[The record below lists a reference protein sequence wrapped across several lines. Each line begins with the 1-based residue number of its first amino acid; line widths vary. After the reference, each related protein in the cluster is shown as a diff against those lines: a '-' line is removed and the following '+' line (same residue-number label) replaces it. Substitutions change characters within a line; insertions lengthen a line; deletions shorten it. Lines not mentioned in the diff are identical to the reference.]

1 MPHQTEPSANTVL
14 GFLLQRMLPGARVR
28 AENTQ
33 VIAGYAGRQPDVLI
47 TAPGRSPV
55 VIEAEYLPASMV
67 RDDAQQRLGLQVV
80 DEPRPIDAVIALR
93 YPEVVS
99 QAGDLPAS
107 LQEARLS
114 YCILTEAGGGQ
125 PPHRFPDSGWL
136 HGSVHDLAELI
147 RLVSVPQRAVDQ
159 AAHALEQGIEH
170 AARELDGMAAQ
181 RPGITSEIARL
192 LVMDDLPAT
201 RRMACAIITNAMSFH
216 DRIAGMHD
224 GVKPLDS
231 VCGPGIANPKAEIL
245 ASWTH
250 ILTINYWPIFAIAK
264 DLVGQLP
271 TQEAAEIL
279 RLMQN
284 TAVDVAATGTANAH
298 DLTGRIFQRLIADR
312 KYLATFYTLPAS
324 AALLARIAVAE
335 LEGVDW
341 SNRDAIGNLRVGD
354 FACGTGALL
363 SAVYEQIASRHE
375 REGGN
380 LETLHPLMME
390 TILRGCDV
398 MPSAIHITSSTLSG
412 AQPNVGY
419 RKSHLY
425 TMPYGRQK
433 DGDVRIGSLEL
444 LQSADVQSLL
454 NTNDP
459 ALRTSSIGEETSHQL
474 YSVDIPHTGF
484 DLVIMNPPFTSNT
497 KHYDAGDGVQNA
509 AFAAFDTTAAEQ
521 DEMAHR
527 LKQLTQDVTAHGV
540 TYHSTTYH
548 GHAGL
553 ASAFAD
559 LAERKIRPNGV
570 VALVLPFTAIN
581 GSSWARF
588 RELIATRYK
597 DITIVSI
604 AANGKDMSFSSDT
617 GMAEC
622 LIIARKTSRNDKP
635 SLRARFVSLY
645 GRPTGFVGA
654 AELAKLILADAT
666 LWCLEDG
673 PYGGVP
679 LYLGD
684 TQIGEILD
692 APLSNHKDGWGA
704 ARIADAAVA
713 QVAYSLSIGKLWVP
727 GEQHARSLPIAPLGE
742 VGRRGLDHQLFISNA
757 HAGPFTKSQ
766 ASPTATYPSLW
777 NHAAKKETRMV
788 CAPDSQLRVKKG
800 MEAKAAD
807 IWNVASRVHINSE
820 FTFGSQPLAVAFTER
835 ESIGGRVWPNVMFD
849 DRRFDY
855 AFTVWGNST
864 LGLLSY
870 WWHSNRQQSS
880 KAGMTINKVET
891 LPILDFRTLSDV
903 RLQTARAIFDDFRG
917 LELQPAY
924 LADVDGNRALLD
936 QRVVCDLLGFD
947 EDTYHAVRR
956 LAAKWCA
963 EPSVHGGKKR
973 PARTG

>member
-1 MPHQTEPSANTVL
+1 MSHQTEPSANTIL
-14 GFLLQRMLPGARVR
+14 GSLLQRMLPGARVR

-55 VIEAEYLPASMV
+55 IIEAEYLPASMV

-80 DEPRPIDAVIALR
+80 DDSRPIEAVIALR
-93 YPEVVS
+93 YPEAVS
-99 QAGDLPAS
+99 QADDLPTA

-114 YCILTEAGGGQ
+114 YCVLTEAGSGQ

-170 AARELDGMAAQ
+170 AARELDGMAAR

-192 LVMDDLPAT
+192 LAMDDIPAT

-224 GVKPLDS
+224 GVKPLDR
-231 VCGPGIANPKAEIL
+231 VCGPGVANPKAEVL
-245 ASWTH
+245 ASWAH
-250 ILTINYWPIFAIAK
+250 VLTINYWPIFAIARA
-264 DLVGQLP
+264 LVEQLP
-271 TQEAAEIL
+271 TQEAADIL

-284 TAVDVAATGTANAH
+284 TAVDVAATGAANAH

-324 AALLARIAVAE
+324 AALLARLAVAK

-341 SNRDAIGNLRVGD
+341 SDRDAIGNLRVGD

-363 SAVYEQIASRHE
+363 SAVYEQVAARHE

-380 LETLHPLMME
+380 LEALHPLMME

-474 YSVDIPHTGF
+474 YSVDVPHTGF

-509 AFAAFDTTAAEQ
+509 AFAAFATTAAEQ

-527 LKQLTQDVTAHGV
+527 LRQLTKDVSAHGV

-581 GSSWARF
+581 GASWAKF
-588 RELIATRYK
+588 RELIATRYT
-597 DITIVSI
+597 DVTIVSA
-604 AANGKDMSFSSDT
+604 AANGMDMSFSSDT

-622 LIIARKTSRNDKP
+622 LIVARKTSRAEKP
-635 SLRARFVSLY
+635 SLRGSFVSLHS
-645 GRPTGFVGA
+645 RPPDFVSA
-654 AELAKLILADAT
+654 AQLAKLIPRDST
-666 LWCLEDG
+666 VRRLEDG
-673 PYGGVP
+673 PYGGIP

-684 TQIGEILD
+684 EKVGEKLD
-692 APLSNHKDGWGA
+692 APLDSYESGWGA
-704 ARIADAAVA
+704 ARIADATVA
-713 QVAYSLSIGKLWVP
+713 QVAYSLSNGQLWLP
-727 GEQHARSLPIAPLGE
+727 AQPNALDLPITQLREVAQLG
-742 VGRRGLDHQLFISNA
+742 VHDSMLTMKTHN
-757 HAGPFTKSQ
+757 GPFVKEP
-766 ASPTATYPSLW
+766 ASPTATYPSLY
-777 NHAAKKETRMV
+777 NHDASKETRLI
-788 CAPDSQLRVKKG
+788 CDPDSQLRVKPG
-800 MEAKAAD
+800 METRAAEL
-807 IWNVASRVHINSE
+807 WTTASRVHINRD
-820 FTFGSQPLAVAFTER
+820 FRLNSQPLAVAFTNQK
-835 ESIGGRVWPNVMFD
+835 SLGGTVWPNVILADNQFD
-849 DRRFDY
+849 H
-855 AFTVWGNST
+855 ALAIWSNST
-864 LGLLSY
+864 LGLLCY
-870 WWHSNRQQSS
+870 WWNSSRQQS
-880 KAGMTINKVET
+880 GRTRMTRQLIPF
-891 LPILDFRTLSDV
+891 LPVLDFRALSDTQL
-903 RLQTARAIFDDFRG
+903 RTARTIFDEFRD
-917 LELQPAY
+917 LDLKPAY
-924 LADVDGNRALLD
+924 LADADENRALLD
-936 QRVVCDLLGFD
+936 QRVVCGLLGFD
-947 EDTYHAVRR
+947 EDTYHAGRR

-973 PARTG
+973 PVNTG